1 MNLKEYYKEILNNLE
16 AGRAAVGITGILK
29 PREMNEAK
37 LQFKR
42 KSFDADKLFGAGG
55 RFDPADP
62 SAPKER
68 SFVTPKEPSAAAKKP
83 KKIKKPKKKTKNLK
97 TELGIG
103 FTIDSPL
110 HSSKDAHTS
119 SATETPDGDIMSF
132 HNEALRHVATRKD
145 RMVPLHVLSQRKYIA
160 YPDLGATQF
169 TIHTS
174 NGGDIIHTY
183 IRPDEGQHDGD
194 EGYEPLLK
202 QKRFDDEIPGH
213 TSHPD
218 APFRLNHEHA
228 EDIINGHLLNIIRN
242 GKSKGKTVAEHH
254 GRRYR

>member
-1 MNLKEYYKEILNNLE
+1 MKSFRQYLIE
-16 AGRAAVGITGILK
+16 AG
-29 PREMNEAK
+29 K
-37 LQFKR
+37 LNARWSNWLDLYNKQH
-42 KSFDADKLFGAGG
+42 
-55 RFDPADP
+55 PNP
-62 SAPKER
+62 
-68 SFVTPKEPSAAAKKP
+68 TKEPSYTARIRSGDNGIIDTNLLPTKEPSYAAAKKP
-83 KKIKKPKKKTKNLK
+83 KKIKKAKKK

-110 HSSKDAHTS
+110 HSFKDAHTE

-132 HNEALRHVATRKD
+132 HNESLRHIATGKNH
-145 RMVPLHVLSQRKYIA
+145 MVPLHVLSQRKYIA

-254 GRRYR
+254 GID